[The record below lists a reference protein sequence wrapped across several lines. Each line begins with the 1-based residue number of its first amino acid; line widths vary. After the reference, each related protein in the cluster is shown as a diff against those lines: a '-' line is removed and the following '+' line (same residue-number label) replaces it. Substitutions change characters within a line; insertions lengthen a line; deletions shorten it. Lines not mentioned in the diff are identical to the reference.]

1 MAATAYAFDIQGHR
15 GARGLMPENTLPAFT
30 RALEIGVTTLELDCG
45 LTRDGVV
52 VVSHDPALNP
62 DLTRD
67 SAGHWLEATGPTIA
81 SLTYDQLQRYDVGR
95 LKPGAEYARRFP
107 RQQAVDGTRM
117 PRLADVFALTG
128 RLKNDV
134 VRFNIETKIS
144 PLKPEETAAPDVF
157 VRALLQAIRDANME
171 TRVTIQSFDWRTLQ
185 IVQTE
190 APTIPT
196 AYLSAQRTS
205 PDNIQEE
212 SASSPWTAGLHPSQ
226 FTGSVPRMVK
236 AAGGRIWSPYHGDL
250 SADALEE
257 AHALGLTV
265 VPWTVNNETDMRR
278 LVAWGVDGIISDYP
292 DLLRR
297 VIDRP

>member
-1 MAATAYAFDIQGHR
+1 MALTAYAFDIQGHR

-30 RALEIGVTTLELDCG
+30 RALEIGVATLELDCG
-45 LTRDGVV
+45 ITRDGVV

-67 SAGHWLEATGPTIA
+67 EAGRWLGTTGPTIA

-95 LKPGAEYARRFP
+95 LKPGSEYARRFP
-107 RQQAVDGTRM
+107 RQQAVDGTRI
-117 PRLADVFALTG
+117 PRLTDVFALTR
-128 RLKNDV
+128 RLGNDA
-134 VRFNIETKIS
+134 VRFNIETKVS

-157 VRALLQAIRDANME
+157 VRALLQVIRDANME
-171 TRVTIQSFDWRTLQ
+171 MRVTIQSFDWRTLQ
-185 IVQTE
+185 IVQKA
-190 APTIPT
+190 APEIPT
-196 AYLSAQRTS
+196 AYLSAQQTS
-205 PDNIQEE
+205 PNNIQGET
-212 SASSPWTAGLHPSQ
+212 ASSPWTAGLHLSQ
-226 FTGSVPRMVK
+226 FDGSVPRMVK

-250 SADALEE
+250 SAEALKE
-257 AHALGLTV
+257 AHVLGLTV